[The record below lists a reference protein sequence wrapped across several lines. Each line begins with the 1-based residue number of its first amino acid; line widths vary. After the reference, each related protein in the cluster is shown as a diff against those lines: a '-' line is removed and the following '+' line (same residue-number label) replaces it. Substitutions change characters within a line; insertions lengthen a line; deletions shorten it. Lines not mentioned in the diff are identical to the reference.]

1 MKKYIFG
8 ILLFLVLVFAGVLRF
23 YHIDKSPPSLSWD
36 EAAVGYNAWTI
47 LNWGKDEWGKTL
59 PLSFKSFE
67 DDKHPVHIYLTLPTV
82 AIFGLNEIGVRA
94 SSAIFGILNVF
105 IIFFLAKKIIKSSWA
120 GIIASVVLAISPY
133 NIHFSRYN
141 HELNFA
147 LFFFMLGLTLLL
159 KGIEKKN
166 YLVILGLGS
175 LGLDLL
181 AYHSAEVVVP
191 PIILLIVVLYFKNLM
206 KIKKYFLI
214 GILVFLFFVS
224 LLFID
229 PALLGGSR
237 FNQTSSPKD
246 RTVQAITTKYLS
258 HFSYNFL
265 FVQGD
270 SNARLSSQT
279 GTFYKIDMLFLA
291 IGLPILIWGLLKGK
305 KEYLIILAWGILAP
319 IPAAVTSE
327 APHAARAMFMTGSWH
342 LVIALGIY
350 TIINIFKNKYIKI
363 VLSLAIIGVLG
374 FSLFRYLQY
383 YFGEYNQRYAIEW
396 QYGMKQIVEYIKAH
410 PEYDEVYMTAERQ
423 QPYIFYLFYL
433 KTPLPLYLKTVKYNE
448 TLSRPANT
456 VASYSKFHFGLW
468 DPIESQPTP
477 YILYI
482 VTPSDY
488 TGLRYKSLFDTVY
501 TVKYP
506 NGSDAF
512 FLVTARSTFE

>member
-8 ILLFLVLVFAGVLRF
+8 ILLFLVLIFAGVLRF

-67 DDKHPVHIYLTLPTV
+67 DDKHPIHVYLTVPTV
-82 AIFGLNEIGVRA
+82 AIFGLNEVGVRA

-105 IIFFLAKKIIKSSWA
+105 VIFFLAKKLFKSDWA
-120 GIIASVVLAISPY
+120 GIIASLVFAVSPY

-166 YLVILGLGS
+166 YLIILGLGS

-181 AYHSAEVVVP
+181 TYHSAKVIVP
-191 PIILLIVVLYFKNLM
+191 PIVLLVIILYFKDLI

-214 GILVFLFFVS
+214 GILTFSLFVG
-224 LLFID
+224 LLFVD
-229 PALLGGSR
+229 PALLGGAR
-237 FNQTSSPKD
+237 LKQTSSPGE
-246 RTVQAITTKYLS
+246 RTIQAITTKYLK
-258 HFSYNFL
+258 HFSYDFL
-265 FVQGD
+265 FVKGD

-279 GTFYKIDMLFLA
+279 GTFYKVDIIFLA
-291 IGLPILIWGLLKGK
+291 IGLLALIWGIFRGK
-305 KEYLIILAWGILAP
+305 KEYLIILVWALLAP
-319 IPAAVTSE
+319 IPASITSE
-327 APHAARAMFMTGSWH
+327 APHTARAMFMTGSWH
-342 LVIALGIY
+342 LVMAMGAYVIVSV
-350 TIINIFKNKYIKI
+350 FKNKYLKI
-363 VLSLAIIGVLG
+363 ILGLVIFGVLT
-374 FSLFRYLQY
+374 FSLPKYLQN
-383 YFGEYNQRYAIEW
+383 YFGEYTQRYAIEW
-396 QYGMKQIVEYIKAH
+396 QYGMKQIVEYVKAH

-423 QPYIFYLFYL
+423 EPYIFYLFYL
-433 KTPLPLYLKTVKYNE
+433 KTPLPVYLKTVKYNK

-456 VASYSKFHFGLW
+456 VAGYSKFHFGLW
-468 DPIESQPTP
+468 NTVESQPIP
-477 YILYI
+477 HILYI

-488 TGLRYKSLFDTVY
+488 TGLRYKFLFDTVY
-501 TVKYP
+501 VVKYP